1 MITLKPQRGGQT
13 TGGCKINSS
22 APPAVLGLSSFAE
35 HFGDSLSS
43 SMHRAF
49 GKDNAFDAFLSLSI
63 NIKTSLRIAFGKGF

>member
-13 TGGCKINSS
+13 TGGGKINSS

-43 SMHRAF
+43 S
-49 GKDNAFDAFLSLSI
+49 NASCFW
-63 NIKTSLRIAFGKGF
+63 KGQCL